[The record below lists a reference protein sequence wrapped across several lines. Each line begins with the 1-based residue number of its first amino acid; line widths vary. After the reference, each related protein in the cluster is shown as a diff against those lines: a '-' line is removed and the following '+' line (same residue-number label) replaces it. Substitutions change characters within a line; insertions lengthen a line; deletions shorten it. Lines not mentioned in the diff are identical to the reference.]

1 MNQDNELLEL
11 VKTLSSQV
19 KDLERQ
25 VTSLKLI
32 NASDVP
38 EDVLV
43 AIAAGVAAYLG
54 YQGEPRQR
62 SFAPVS
68 SWNRATKVAQLN
80 HMPMVSR

>member
-1 MNQDNELLEL
+1 MSQNTELLEL

-25 VTSLKLI
+25 ISSLKLV
-32 NASDVP
+32 NAADVP

-54 YQGEPRQR
+54 YSGEARQKR
-62 SFAPVS
+62 FAPLS

-80 HMPMVSR
+80 HTPMVSR